1 MQLETRILYSFHPEL
16 HERLRRAT
24 GAPAR
29 RGPLYA
35 RFVRVGVGDR
45 SGDHGVPATSPGPP
59 RRGLCAVGWDGAG
72 GSAGAEPPGSLEAFG
87 YKLLAPGLSRGF
99 GSPAGPPQGHE
110 GKTT

>member
-1 MQLETRILYSFHPEL
+1 MIDRMCLIF
-16 HERLRRAT
+16 RLKAL
-24 GAPAR
+24 GLSSMLKN
-29 RGPLYA
+29 RGP
-35 RFVRVGVGDR
+35 RER
-45 SGDHGVPATSPGPP
+45 SGDHGVPATTPGPP
-59 RRGLCAVGWDGAG
+59 RRGLCAVGWDGVG